1 MKSNIIDTLLESG
14 TIWMVLGS
22 LVSADNLVDAN
33 ACEKS
38 LNTLEMMERE
48 LDSSMAKGNDE
59 LRKRIYEAKM
69 IVNGDLFRFKGEN
82 IESI

>member
-1 MKSNIIDTLLESG
+1 
-14 TIWMVLGS
+14 MVLGS

-82 IESI
+82 IESM